1 MTVPPIAMPPCS
13 PPTLAVSCAEAPVFS
28 AWTNREVKEMAGVG
42 KELGAPMGAF
52 VAGRVQARHA
62 HRAPSCGGHTMQRVA
77 LSRGEEDDVIAAPR
91 AAPAAQCGAQRLY
104 WPAGSLDFLETAA
117 GEKADEAAIT
127 EAIYMARRAD
137 IQLRMADDFGGKR
150 YVLEVSSPGIERPLR
165 NAMDWKRFV
174 GKTAVVTSNV
184 SGDPAG
190 RRTDE
195 VVIAG
200 IEGDAGK
207 EIVIVRNERGDERRV
222 PIDAVEKARL
232 AFHWKR

>member
-1 MTVPPIAMPPCS
+1 MN
-13 PPTLAVSCAEAPVFS
+13 EA
-28 AWTNREVKEMAGVG
+28 
-42 KELGAPMGAF
+42 
-52 VAGRVQARHA
+52 
-62 HRAPSCGGHTMQRVA
+62 
-77 LSRGEEDDVIAAPR
+77 
-91 AAPAAQCGAQRLY
+91 
-104 WPAGSLDFLETAA
+104 LETLVGPEIKPLGLELFELKLGGSQGRPVLDVRVERKDGDRVTVDNCAA
-117 GEKADEAAIT
+117 ASRAIEARLDADE
-127 EAIYMARRAD
+127 
-137 IQLRMADDFGGKR
+137 FGGKR
-150 YVLEVSSPGIERPLR
+150 YVLEVASTGIERPLR